1 MRERVKI
8 ILNPYSGRGEGARAK
23 ARLCQALTEAKLNFD
38 LAETNGVGHGIELA
52 REASLAGFT
61 TVVAVGGDGTVSEV
75 MNGLAQA
82 APPGKTAGKLAVIP
96 LGSGNDFA
104 AMVGCKPEIA
114 QAVQGIIAGKTRRID
129 LGQAIIHAGDQR
141 IERYFDN
148 NMGVGFEAW
157 VTLESYKLKH
167 FSGTLLY
174 VTAALR
180 ALWSYRP
187 PHMNLVWQA
196 PDGVTNERHDKTLLV
211 SVGNS
216 RRTGGG
222 FYLTPDARMDD
233 GLLDIAIADAI
244 PTYRTLL
251 LLPQAL
257 LGKHTSDKAITMSR
271 CRQLQITCPEGL
283 PVQLDGE
290 VVTKHAEQVEIR
302 ILPKRLEVVV

>member
-8 ILNPYSGRGEGARAK
+8 ILNPYSGRGAGARTKPRICA
-23 ARLCQALTEAKLNFD
+23 ALTDAKINFD

-52 REASLAGFT
+52 RQAALEGYT

-82 APPGKTAGKLAVIP
+82 TPPNKTAGKLAMIP

-104 AMVGCKPEIA
+104 AMVGCKRELA
-114 QAVQGIIAGKTRRID
+114 HAVQAIASGKSRRID
-129 LGQAIIHAGDQR
+129 LGQAIIHSAGQR

-157 VTLESYKLKH
+157 VTLESYKIKRL
-167 FSGTLLY
+167 SGTLLY

-180 ALWSYRP
+180 ALNSYQP
-187 PHMNLVWQA
+187 PHINLAWEA
-196 PDGVTNERHDKTLLV
+196 PDGVKHERHDKTLMV
-211 SVGNS
+211 SIGNS

-222 FYLTPDARMDD
+222 FYLTPDARLDD

-244 PTYRTLL
+244 PPSRTLL
-251 LLPQAL
+251 LLPRAL

-271 CRQLQITCPEGL
+271 CRALQITCPTGL

-290 VVTKHAEQVEIR
+290 VVAQQADQVEIR
-302 ILPKRLEVVV
+302 IHPKRLEVIV